1 MKKTPCYIF
10 IILAIFIFAPV
21 LINPNERATNYAYAD
36 EWEDEYYGEDISE
49 DTTWGAEHSVIEN
62 EVYVYS
68 GATLTLNGGDH
79 HFKSFISA
87 DEENSNLIF
96 KEGDYVF
103 SGDVGISSG
112 GSMILYG
119 GNYVFEGD
127 VNVGNGAKL
136 IIKEGAH
143 IKFKQTELHTPRL
156 SIYGA
161 SITAIGSPIK
171 RITFENAAENSMGFQ
186 IEISGHN
193 PEDVSR
199 FDYVDFIG
207 GGYSQ
212 ECIPQ
217 ASIKNIFINTA
228 VAAEGMLCGFS
239 TLQIDSAKVQISN
252 SKFTKDNYYAIKFD
266 TYVDNWG
273 ALNLSLLEV
282 TDSDFVDN
290 VNKLAVESNTKCSS
304 NASACWPRVVLTN
317 NWYSSSDGPKTDENQ
332 ERNGFEVLGW
342 VIVNGWSDEAHFLE
356 TIPNPDVCT
365 ENCNSNV
372 LFLPGLKASRL
383 YAKDDP
389 SCLLVNC
396 ENQLWEPNRNAD
408 VEKLFLN
415 KEGESTDEYDIY
427 TRDVLDETNILPVGQ
442 VNYYKS
448 FIAKMNDLKNKDK
461 MINDWIAAPY
471 DWRLSLD
478 DILTSGKK
486 DGDNISYNKE
496 TDSPY
501 IISELRRLA
510 LSSKTGKV
518 TIVAHS
524 NGGLVAKALMQKL
537 GSEEAKNLVDKII
550 FVAVPQVGTPAAI
563 AALLHGEKQ
572 NLFPVL
578 NTKTARSLGENMPGA
593 YNLLPSNEYFSKV
606 QAPVA
611 KFNTGSLSD
620 LKDNYSGEINSNEEL
635 MDFLRD
641 DFRKVLAVNS
651 DVDIPARSNVNLLEN
666 SKNTHNSLDSWNAPE
681 GVKVIQIAGWGV
693 PATLSGIDYS
703 VEKTRYCDA
712 GSCFSGADVLDPDFK
727 FTIDGDGTVVTP
739 SALWMNGVEK
749 YWVDL
754 QNYNKNNRLETFFGL
769 LPVEH
774 ANIIEIPEINSFIVD
789 SIKNQT
795 KDISEYGYF
804 LAEAPSSSDEKRLQY
819 SLHSPLSFELCD
831 NDNEE
836 NCTGINPDGEIKEQ
850 IPGTY
855 FKQFGDVK
863 YIFTNE
869 DISSKIKMK
878 GYDTGTFTFAV
889 EEFRGDESLGK
900 VTFKDMPVTPETKV
914 AFNVVDDLQSASN
927 LEIDE
932 DGNGTIDF
940 DLKPKIGEI
949 VTLDQSPPVTTSSI
963 EGTHG
968 NNDWYISDVKISL
981 SAKDNDEGSGL
992 EKTEFSLD
1000 DGKTWKVYSDSIT
1013 LTAEGVF
1020 EIQYF
1025 STDKQENTEEAQ
1037 KVAVKID
1044 KTAPEAKL
1052 IFNAK
1057 TQELDVVGSDNLS
1070 QNVSVEIKEQI
1081 VFIDNKQSSKKNKF
1095 WNWGWLQ
1102 KKKEKKIID
1111 TATLTDEAGHK
1122 TEIVWEKKKDK
1133 SRRIDLS
1140 LSSISYDGNKTEIS
1154 NGNLQY
1160 KWLQDWR
1167 RKKFLLFASHLS
1179 TESMSLESHYFPNKN
1194 QTWFMEK
1201 PNEIGD
1207 DDKNDNAEKRPVWK
1221 KMTGMIIPS
1230 ILTEKG
1236 IIKINY

>member
-1 MKKTPCYIF
+1 MIK
-10 IILAIFIFAPV
+10 ILQYVFVV
-21 LINPNERATNYAYAD
+21 LVVSAFFPRCASANFP
-36 EWEDEYYGEDISE
+36 ISE
-49 DTTWGAEHSVIEN
+49 DNIWDDYDNYIVINEDVTWRGTVTYNDIWKPVVIVDGATVTIEKGTRVEILDLEVLYGRIVAQGTKDEPIIFTKANPDYSQYSENEKMYYEFCTSAPRGVVGFYDESFYEGNESSIFNYVKIEN
-62 EVYVYS
+62 MGSYDYEDIEICSSVTS
-68 GATLTLNGGDH
+68 FNI
-79 HFKSFISA
+79 FKSFVQTAKAQEAPRIIRENPAVEFGSGKVRI
-87 DEENSNLIF
+87 ENSDFLNNKYADVVVGNYYYENNRGDLIEIVSSNFEGNLQNTALISSSSRYDINT
-96 KEGDYVF
+96 KEYIHNKNIAKLENNWYGNSVGPRQKPNYDIGGEIIKGDYV
-103 SGDVGISSG
+103 
-112 GSMILYG
+112 L
-119 GNYVFEGD
+119 N
-127 VNVGNGAKL
+127 
-136 IIKEGAH
+136 
-143 IKFKQTELHTPRL
+143 
-156 SIYGA
+156 
-161 SITAIGSPIK
+161 
-171 RITFENAAENSMGFQ
+171 
-186 IEISGHN
+186 
-193 PEDVSR
+193 
-199 FDYVDFIG
+199 
-207 GGYSQ
+207 
-212 ECIPQ
+212 
-217 ASIKNIFINTA
+217 
-228 VAAEGMLCGFS
+228 GFS
-239 TLQIDSAKVQISN
+239 P
-252 SKFTKDNYYAIKFD
+252 SKFGVDYA
-266 TYVDNWG
+266 
-273 ALNLSLLEV
+273 
-282 TDSDFVDN
+282 
-290 VNKLAVESNTKCSS
+290 
-304 NASACWPRVVLTN
+304 
-317 NWYSSSDGPKTDENQ
+317 
-332 ERNGFEVLGW
+332 
-342 VIVNGWSDEAHFLE
+342 
-356 TIPNPDVCT
+356 
-365 ENCNSNV
+365 SNV

-442 VNYYKS
+442 INYYKS

-471 DWRLSLD
+471 DWRLSLND
-478 DILTSGKK
+478 VLTSGKK

-501 IISELRRLA
+501 TISELRRLA
-510 LSSKTGKV
+510 SSSKTGKV

-578 NTKTARSLGENMPGA
+578 STKTARSLGENMPGA

-606 QAPVA
+606 QTPVV
-611 KFNTGSLSD
+611 KFNTGLLSD
-620 LKDNYSGEINSNEEL
+620 LKDNYSGEINSNEGL

-666 SKNTHNSLDSWNAPE
+666 SKNTHNSLDSWNVPE

-739 SALWMNGVEK
+739 SALWMSGVEK
-749 YWVDL
+749 YWFDL
-754 QNYNKNNRLETFFGL
+754 DSYNIFL
-769 LPVEH
+769 LRNAEH
-774 ANIIEIPEINSFIVD
+774 ANILEIPELNSFIAD
-789 SIKNQT
+789 NIGNKA
-795 KDISEYGYF
+795 KPISDYEYF
-804 LAEAPSSSDEKRLQY
+804 SSEVPSASDEKRLQY

-869 DISSKIKMK
+869 NISSKIKMK

-914 AFNVVDDLQSASN
+914 TFNVADDLQSASN

-1025 STDKQENTEEAQ
+1025 STDKQGNTEEAQ

-1057 TQELDVVGSDNLS
+1057 TQELDVIGSDNLS

-1207 DDKNDNAEKRPVWK
+1207 DDRDDNADRRPVWK